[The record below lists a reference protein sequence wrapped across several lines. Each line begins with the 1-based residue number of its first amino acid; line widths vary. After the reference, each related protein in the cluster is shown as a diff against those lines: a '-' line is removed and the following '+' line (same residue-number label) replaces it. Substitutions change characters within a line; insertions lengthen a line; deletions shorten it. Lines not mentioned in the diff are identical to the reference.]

1 MRDSRK
7 RKSSSKPRVREDA
20 ALEFFGQLLHGML
33 AQPDLAPD
41 RLIVLALSEQAHHR
55 ILTPRRLELLWALR
69 KKEIA
74 SVSELARALRRSLA
88 SVSRD
93 LRVLRMAGLVE
104 FSRDG
109 TTKRPILTKDVI
121 IMPIV

>member
-1 MRDSRK
+1 MRGSREP
-7 RKSSSKPRVREDA
+7 RSSSKLSAREDA
-20 ALEFFGQLLHGML
+20 ALEFFGQLLRGAL
-33 AQPDLAPD
+33 AQPALAPD

-55 ILTPRRLELLWALR
+55 ILTPRRLELLRALR
-69 KKEIA
+69 RKEIT
-74 SVSELARALRRSLA
+74 SVSELARAVRRSLA

-121 IMPIV
+121 VVPIV